1 MTEQTG
7 GPNIP
12 EPRHISL
19 DPGTTA
25 VAVLDLTTRCLDPD
39 APCGALLSRV
49 GEFLGR
55 ARVAGAPIAFTVS
68 LRDRGTPRGIVAP
81 SLGRLESESVV
92 SPDSFDKFF
101 GGDLHDVLRG
111 AGAESL
117 VIVGAATNVAV
128 MYTATA
134 AARVYKY
141 DVVIPI
147 DGVAAASRYENDYA
161 LHQLHA
167 LPGESVRPV
176 RFTTLADITF
186 QRPKGEVRDK
196 R

>member
-1 MTEQTG
+1 METG
-7 GPNIP
+7 GPDIP
-12 EPRHISL
+12 EPWGISL
-19 DPGTTA
+19 DPGTMA
-25 VAVLDLTTRCLDPD
+25 VVVLDLTTRCLEPD
-39 APCGALLSRV
+39 APCGALLS
-49 GEFLGR
+49 GIGDFLGR
-55 ARVAGAPIAFTVS
+55 ARAAGAPIVFTVS

-81 SLGRLESESVV
+81 SLRLLESESVV

-101 GGDLHDVLRG
+101 GEELQNVLRA

-128 MYTATA
+128 MYTATT

-141 DVVIPI
+141 NVVIPV

-167 LPGESVRPV
+167 LPGGSVSPV
-176 RFTTLADITF
+176 QFTTLADITF
-186 QRPKGEVRDK
+186 QRAKGEVRNK
-196 R
+196 P

>member
-1 MTEQTG
+1 MTTQTG

-12 EPRHISL
+12 EPRDISL

-25 VAVLDLTTRCLDPD
+25 VAVLDLTTRCLEPG
-39 APCGALLSRV
+39 APCGALLSSV
-49 GEFLGR
+49 AEFLER
-55 ARVAGAPIAFTVS
+55 ARTAGAPVVFTVS
-68 LRDRGTPRGIVAP
+68 LRDLGTPRGIVAS
-81 SLGRLESESVV
+81 SLGRLESEAVV
-92 SPDSFDKFF
+92 SPNSFDKFF
-101 GGDLHDVLRG
+101 GEELHDVLRD

-128 MYTATA
+128 MYTATT

-141 DVVIPI
+141 NVVIPV

-167 LPGESVRPV
+167 LPGESVSLV
-176 RFTTLADITF
+176 QFTTLAGITL
-186 QRPKGEVRDK
+186 QRAKASK
-196 R
+196 

>member
-12 EPRHISL
+12 RPCDISL
-19 DPGTTA
+19 DPRTTT

-101 GGDLHDVLRG
+101 GEELQNVLR
-111 AGAESL
+111 GAESL

-128 MYTATA
+128 MYTATT

-141 DVVIPI
+141 NVVIPV

-167 LPGESVRPV
+167 LPGGSVSPV
-176 RFTTLADITF
+176 QFTTLANITF
-186 QRPKGEVRDK
+186 Q
-196 R
+196 

>member
-1 MTEQTG
+1 METD
-7 GPNIP
+7 GPDIP
-12 EPRHISL
+12 EPRDISL
-19 DPGTTA
+19 DPGTMA
-25 VAVLDLTTRCLDPD
+25 VAVLDLTTRCLEPL
-39 APCGALLSRV
+39 APCGALLSGV
-49 GEFLGR
+49 GNFLGR
-55 ARVAGAPIAFTVS
+55 ARAAGAPIVFTVS

-101 GGDLHDVLRG
+101 GEELQNVLR
-111 AGAESL
+111 GAESL

-128 MYTATA
+128 MYTATT

-141 DVVIPI
+141 NVVIPV

-167 LPGESVRPV
+167 LPGGSVSPV
-176 RFTTLADITF
+176 QFTTLADITF
-186 QRPKGEVRDK
+186 QGAKGGVRNK
-196 R
+196 P